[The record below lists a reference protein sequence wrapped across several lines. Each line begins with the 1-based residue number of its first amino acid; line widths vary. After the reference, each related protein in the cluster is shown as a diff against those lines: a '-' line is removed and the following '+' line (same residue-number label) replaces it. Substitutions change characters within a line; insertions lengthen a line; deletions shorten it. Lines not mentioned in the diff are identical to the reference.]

1 MAKYHKY
8 VFDHDRRR
16 LIGAF
21 EEMYKAEDRE
31 GFDSWQNNDVRHLR
45 LRLAMELLRD
55 YNFDSVLE
63 LGCGKGTA
71 SQFLKKTN
79 NKVLGVDISPTAIE
93 KAKASYPDISFRT
106 MDVMDVDQIGQTF
119 NLTTVMAVLAYIEDW
134 RLLIEKIRGVSEYLM
149 IVEYIPKDTI
159 GMVKSIDDLNTQ
171 FELYFETKSKLVLN
185 DEVCILFGER
195 HSA

>member
-8 VFDHDRRR
+8 VFDHEKRK

-21 EEMYKAEDRE
+21 EEMYKAEDLE

-45 LRLAMELLRD
+45 LRLAMEILRD

-71 SQFLKKTN
+71 SQFLNNN

-93 KAKASYPDISFRT
+93 KAKASYPDIQFRT
-106 MDVMDVDQIGQTF
+106 MDVMQVDQIGETF
-119 NLTTVMAVLAYIEDW
+119 DLTTVMTVLAYIEDW
-134 RLLIEKIRGVSEYLM
+134 PLLIEKIKGVSEYLLV
-149 IVEYIPKDTI
+149 VEYIPEDTI
-159 GMVKSIDDLNTQ
+159 GMVKNFTDLNNQ
-171 FELYFETKSKLVLN
+171 FERHFETILKLLLN
-185 DEVCILFGER
+185 DELYILFGKR
-195 HSA
+195 KTL

>member
-8 VFDHDRRR
+8 VFDHEKRK

-21 EEMYKAEDRE
+21 EEMYKAENLE

-45 LRLAMELLRD
+45 LRLAMEILRD

-71 SQFLKKTN
+71 SQFLNNN

-93 KAKASYPDISFRT
+93 KAKASYPDI
-106 MDVMDVDQIGQTF
+106 
-119 NLTTVMAVLAYIEDW
+119 
-134 RLLIEKIRGVSEYLM
+134 
-149 IVEYIPKDTI
+149 
-159 GMVKSIDDLNTQ
+159 
-171 FELYFETKSKLVLN
+171 
-185 DEVCILFGER
+185 
-195 HSA
+195 